1 MTPQYKDLE
10 ALYQKYKSKGFVV
23 LGFPC
28 NQFGKQEPG
37 DEATIKEFVTSKFG
51 VTFPMFSKVCFH
63 SSFDLLCQKIIQ
75 SPSTASPNS
84 LLICFYSLRFTLF
97 VFGQVEVNGSGAD
110 PIFKF
115 LKSSE
120 AFEGDEITWNF
131 GKFLVGKDGQV
142 ANSYIPRVAPF
153 DLEDDVLELLG

>member
-1 MTPQYKDLE
+1 LTPQYKDLE

-51 VTFPMFSKVCFH
+51 VTFPMFSKV
-63 SSFDLLCQKIIQ
+63 
-75 SPSTASPNS
+75 
-84 LLICFYSLRFTLF
+84 
-97 VFGQVEVNGSGAD
+97 EVNGSGAD

-142 ANSYIPRVAPF
+142 ANSYIPKVAPF